1 MAAAGLAGVEVS
13 SIDVSDEVLC
23 QIVPVVF
30 VPK

>member
-1 MAAAGLAGVEVS
+1 MTWPPDGTAESFMPLSV
-13 SIDVSDEVLC
+13 DVAC